1 MLFDIMTRPGDTPKS
16 QLSFEP
22 SELLCI
28 GSPVGALA
36 TIDPHFGRGM
46 RSTRAENDGA
56 RDGSTSLAKDGA
68 FTFDAQWESTK
79 EDLHR
84 KCRICNIFHPN
95 DPVAYRI
102 EPHMSLNYIRRVEAA
117 IATLKSSEEVTFIDY
132 NKDDGNGLHHVMP
145 SFTLSGGLQNQA
157 VPTDVKPLPP
167 VLLPTVDGVDNLH
180 VRKR

>member
-56 RDGSTSLAKDGA
+56 RD
-68 FTFDAQWESTK
+68 AQ
-79 EDLHR
+79 
-84 KCRICNIFHPN
+84 
-95 DPVAYRI
+95 
-102 EPHMSLNYIRRVEAA
+102 
-117 IATLKSSEEVTFIDY
+117 
-132 NKDDGNGLHHVMP
+132 
-145 SFTLSGGLQNQA
+145 LS
-157 VPTDVKPLPP
+157 
-167 VLLPTVDGVDNLH
+167 
-180 VRKR
+180 RKRWCVHFRRAMGIYEGRFAPKVQNLQYISSK